1 MPPGGQIHGAVM
13 GLSVDICSAVY
24 KVVQEKPD
32 TDSNAPR
39 GNPGGDQPIK
49 EASQSLPT
57 VVGK

>member
-1 MPPGGQIHGAVM
+1 M